1 MMGGFIFLV
10 LDRSV
15 MEGSLRGGAGC
26 CSAVVC
32 LFTVIFQV
40 LHPLSDEAK
49 SEANAVSRR
58 WSGVQLS
65 PEAAP
70 PQLRLPQ
77 GLSSFQPVI
86 C

>member
-26 CSAVVC
+26 CSADAC

-40 LHPLSDEAK
+40 LHPSLMRLRVKLTPLA
-49 SEANAVSRR
+49 AA
-58 WSGVQLS
+58 GVGFSSLLK
-65 PEAAP
+65 P
-70 PQLRLPQ
+70 LLPQ
-77 GLSSFQPVI
+77 DLSSFQPVI